1 MYALVSADVE
11 RSAYSPEPSLIRISF
26 VVRVKPLTA
35 CGVVVV
41 VVVVVVIAVIVVVFV
56 VADVVAIVVAI
67 VLTIAHHRTRVRRHK
82 TGSNG
87 FGRGGC
93 I

>member
-35 CGVVVV
+35 CGV

>member
-41 VVVVVVIAVIVVVFV
+41 VVVVAVIVVVFV

-67 VLTIAHHRTRVRRHK
+67 VLTIAHHRTRVRSHK